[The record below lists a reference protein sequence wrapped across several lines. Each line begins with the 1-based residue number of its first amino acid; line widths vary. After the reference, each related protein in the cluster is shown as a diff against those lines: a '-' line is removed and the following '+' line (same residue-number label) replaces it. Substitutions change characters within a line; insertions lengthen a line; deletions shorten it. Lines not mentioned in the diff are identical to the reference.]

1 MLSSQLVAGRVL
13 HVNTELPEEEAV
25 TAVSS
30 VIETGGTV
38 IYPSDTV
45 YGIIADY
52 RNRAA
57 CEKVAQIKG
66 YTAIRPFIILI
77 PDIASALMLTTS
89 AHAERYMRQHW
100 PGPVTL
106 VFQASSTVP
115 EWLVSTS
122 GTVAL
127 RQPADRLTTAI
138 MKATGRFLITTSA
151 NRKGEPFPLG
161 MLAIN
166 SHMVN
171 SVDLTLN
178 AGQLKLRR
186 PSRILDCTGSTSVE
200 VRN

>member
-57 CEKVAQIKG
+57 CETVAEIKG
-66 YTAIRPFIILI
+66 YKAIRPFIILI
-77 PDIASALMLTTS
+77 PDIASALTLTTG
-89 AHAERYMRQHW
+89 AHRGKYMQLHW

-106 VFQASSTVP
+106 VFKASSAVP
-115 EWLVSTS
+115 EWLVSSS

-127 RQPADRLTTAI
+127 RQPAHRLTAAI

-151 NRKGEPFPLG
+151 NRRGEPFPLDI
-161 MLAIN
+161 LAIN

-178 AGQLKLRR
+178 AGQLMLRR
-186 PSRILDCTGSTSVE
+186 PSRILDCTGSMPVE